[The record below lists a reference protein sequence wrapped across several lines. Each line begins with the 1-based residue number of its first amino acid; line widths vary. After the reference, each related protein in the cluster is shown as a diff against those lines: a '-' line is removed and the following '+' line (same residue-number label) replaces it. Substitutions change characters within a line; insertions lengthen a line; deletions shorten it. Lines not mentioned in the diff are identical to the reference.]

1 LNADVDDNNHVQ
13 ENVKDGEEVNIK
25 LTLHS
30 NKLMSWQEESDYNV
44 NLVADKGSKIKDVV
58 VVLDIG

>member
-1 LNADVDDNNHVQ
+1 
-13 ENVKDGEEVNIK
+13 
-25 LTLHS
+25 
-30 NKLMSWQEESDYNV
+30 MSWQEESDYNV